1 MSDGGNKYGDADL
14 PCELGSGT
22 EGPDQ
27 SYGNVVGGGMIG
39 NISIDVMFHC
49 KKKKPSLYCSPLTTM
64 LADIS

>member
-49 KKKKPSLYCSPLTTM
+49 KKKKSPHYIVL
-64 LADIS
+64 L